1 MSRIA
6 EMMSPIKSNIAP
18 IIGMSR
24 ITMKMPNAI
33 ESINPMFLILI
44 INAEFEKNLSPS
56 ASRLMYY
63 ELSFIMAALAKASN
77 IQLYSV
83 CL

>member
-1 MSRIA
+1 MSSIA
-6 EMMSPIKSNIAP
+6 EMMSPINSKIAP

-44 INAEFEKNLSPS
+44 MKTQ
-56 ASRLMYY
+56 RLKHVSH
-63 ELSFIMAALAKASN
+63 LAFRLVLIMMLMN
-77 IQLYSV
+77 WIV
-83 CL
+83 

>member
-1 MSRIA
+1 MSNIA
-6 EMMSPIKSNIAP
+6 EMMSPINSKIAP

-44 INAEFEKNLSPS
+44 METQSLKRTSHPL
-56 ASRLMYY
+56 RLGCCTTNY
-63 ELSFIMAALAKASN
+63 LL
-77 IQLYSV
+77 LWH
-83 CL
+83 LW